1 MSSQSHSNRGE
12 GRRSTQQREAIRAVF
27 RLDGRPLGVSEV
39 LARARETVPSL
50 NQATVYRNLNLL
62 VTDGWL
68 TRVAHPE
75 AGTLYER
82 AGKDHHHHF
91 YCRRCSRVFELPGC
105 PLPEHHGPDGCLT
118 EGHELFLHGL
128 CRTCVAE
135 EEAKNASIAE
145 ETEP

>member
-1 MSSQSHSNRGE
+1 MSSESPSNRGRD
-12 GRRSTQQREAIRAVF
+12 RRSTQQREAIRGVF
-27 RLDGRPLGVSEV
+27 RLDGRPLGVPEV

-91 YCRRCSRVFELPGC
+91 YCRRCSRLFELPGC
-105 PLPEHHGPDGCLT
+105 PLPEVHGPAGCRT

-128 CRTCVAE
+128 CRECVA
-135 EEAKNASIAE
+135 ATDSPGATVGGPA
-145 ETEP
+145 T

>member
-1 MSSQSHSNRGE
+1 MSGQGHGNRAG
-12 GRRSTQQREAIRAVF
+12 GRRNTQQREAIRAVF
-27 RLDGRPLGVSEV
+27 RLDGRPLTVSEV
-39 LARARETVPSL
+39 LARARKAVPSL

-91 YCRRCSRVFELPGC
+91 YCRRCSRVFELSGC

-128 CRTCVAE
+128 CRECVAATDSSGATK
-135 EEAKNASIAE
+135 EEAS
-145 ETEP
+145 P

>member
-1 MSSQSHSNRGE
+1 MSSQSHSNRGG

-39 LARARETVPSL
+39 LARARQAVPSL
-50 NQATVYRNLNLL
+50 NQATVYRNLNML

-68 TRVAHPE
+68 VEVAPPE

-105 PLPEHHGPDGCLT
+105 PLPAVHGPEGCRT

-128 CRTCVAE
+128 CRECVA
-135 EEAKNASIAE
+135 ATDS
-145 ETEP
+145 TDVTRGG